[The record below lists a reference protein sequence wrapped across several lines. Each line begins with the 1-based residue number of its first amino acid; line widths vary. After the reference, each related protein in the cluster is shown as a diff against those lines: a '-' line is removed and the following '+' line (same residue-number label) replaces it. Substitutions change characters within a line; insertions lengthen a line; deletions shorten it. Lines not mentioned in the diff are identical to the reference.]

1 MPRPAPTRSSS
12 LRQPRSRGPG
22 SGPEPS
28 TLERGREAARRR
40 PRARLSGAF
49 VSAALLLVASAGPG
63 IGQESGGVDDEGPLR
78 LIPTQQ
84 DEAGDTGDTA
94 PGDDIFRPVPEND
107 VSDAAADE
115 AASTPEQDASQ
126 PAADEATPSPD
137 SEAVVEAEADGP
149 SDTPASAP
157 DAASDDGAIVVGTLA
172 AIDPDA
178 AGILLPEV
186 EAFPADVWA
195 DSRRPRIEALLPRLP
210 VAVPSVPM
218 RRLALALLSSPAH
231 PPAGQGES
239 GALVMSRAERLV
251 AMGARDLAIALL
263 ERAGPAGGA
272 EASARIGNDRHLAAL
287 DFEAVCGR
295 DPSEAGRTSDGYWR
309 RVRVL
314 CRAQDGLIEAA
325 TLGLE
330 LLHESDAAPDRAFDD
345 TIYAMAGL
353 AEPVP
358 EGLDEPTPLRV
369 AAWRLAQI
377 PIAAETVARASPDV
391 LPAIAGAAELPPEI
405 RLLAIERAEATGAL
419 SIEDVRALYRKMAFS
434 PEERADPLGSI
445 EVLEPPLGRALM
457 LQAIEAETTP
467 ALRAELLAAALSLAE
482 AQGAHGT
489 MARVLA
495 NLVRTVPPAPE
506 HGWFSGLAGRALI
519 AAGDRDGASAW
530 YTLAGQQST
539 GDVEAAR
546 SVLRLWPLML
556 LGGDEAHVTGADFR
570 TWFTPQVEIGDEAGA
585 ALRAGWLVILLDALG
600 GRIDP
605 EVWDRVLTDERP
617 VQARAPSPALAQGL
631 RMAAEGGRLGETV
644 LMALL
649 LLGDG
654 GPAAADLA
662 TVGPVVSSLASVGL
676 RQEAQAIALE
686 AALAA
691 GL

>member
-1 MPRPAPTRSSS
+1 MSRPAPTRSSL
-12 LRQPRSRGPG
+12 LRWPRSCG
-22 SGPEPS
+22 SGSGLEPF
-28 TLERGREAARRR
+28 TPERGTEAARRR
-40 PRARLSGAF
+40 PHARFFGVF
-49 VSAALLLVASAGPG
+49 VSGALLLIASAGTG
-63 IGQESGGVDDEGPLR
+63 IGQESGGPDDEGPLR

-84 DEAGDTGDTA
+84 DEAGDIGHTA
-94 PGDDIFRPVPEND
+94 PDNDISRPAPED
-107 VSDAAADE
+107 EVSDPAANE
-115 AASTPEQDASQ
+115 VTSTPEQDASQ
-126 PAADEATPSPD
+126 PAAGGAAPSPD
-137 SEAVVEAEADGP
+137 TEAVAGVEEEGP
-149 SDTPASAP
+149 SETPVPAP
-157 DAASDDGAIVVGTLA
+157 GAASDDGAIVVGTLA

-178 AGILLPEV
+178 AGILMPEV
-186 EAFPADVWA
+186 VAFPADVWA
-195 DSRRPRIEALLPRLP
+195 GSRRPRIEAMLPRLP
-210 VAVPSVPM
+210 VAAPSVSM
-218 RRLALALLSSPAH
+218 RRLALALLASPAH

-239 GALVMSRAERLV
+239 GALVMLRAERLA

-263 ERAGPAGGA
+263 ERAGPPGGA
-272 EASARIGNDRHLAAL
+272 EASAKIGNDRLLAAL

-314 CRAQDGLIEAA
+314 CLAQDGLIEAA

-353 AEPVP
+353 AEPLP

-369 AAWRLAQI
+369 AAWRLAQS
-377 PIAAETVARASPDV
+377 PISAETVARASPDV
-391 LPAIAGAAELPPEI
+391 LPAIAGAAELRPEI
-405 RLLAIERAEATGAL
+405 RLLAVERAEATGAL
-419 SIEDVRALYRKMAFS
+419 SIEAVRALYREMAFS

-445 EVLEPPLGRALM
+445 ESLEPPLGRALM
-457 LQAIEAETTP
+457 IQAIEAETTP

-489 MARVLA
+489 MARALA

-539 GDVEAAR
+539 GDIEAAR

-556 LGGDEAHVTGADFR
+556 LGSAEAHLTGADFR
-570 TWFTPQVEIGDEAGA
+570 TWLTPQAEIGDEAGA

-600 GRIDP
+600 GQIDP
-605 EVWDRVLTDERP
+605 EVWDRLLTDERP
-617 VQARAPSPALAQGL
+617 VQARAPTPALALGL
-631 RMAAEGGRLGETV
+631 RMAAEEGRLGETV

-649 LLGDG
+649 LLGGG
-654 GPAAADLA
+654 GPATADLA